1 LLKEVE
7 DTSDLMPLHFVK
19 PSSVPRSMEPY
30 TLDVTVIG
38 HLLGLEKPSPSKVII
53 VPPAVDPFAA
63 W

>member
-1 LLKEVE
+1 
-7 DTSDLMPLHFVK
+7 
-19 PSSVPRSMEPY
+19 MEPY

-63 W
+63 